1 MTPDS
6 IYELQKIDCNCND
19 CGYLLRDIYKKKH
32 QDKVHEGWHLADFKR
47 ELNQELFIALSYRDK
62 ALLKKATDKTFKFK
76 KPNYGYGFCKKF
88 DLKPVEFIP
97 ATCQLETQ
105 NCFVHR
111 KEINL

>member
-1 MTPDS
+1 MNQES
-6 IYELQKIDCNCND
+6 IIELQKIDCNCND

-32 QDKVHEGWHLADFKR
+32 QDKIHESWHLADYKR
-47 ELNQELFIALSYRDK
+47 ELNQELFISYALRDNKLLAK
-62 ALLKKATDKTFKFK
+62 AQAKRFQFK

-97 ATCQLETQ
+97 ATCQLENQ